1 MKARSWITRHQL
13 VAYLSLTVGWSWL
26 FLLAAI
32 LCAPGAEP
40 FVATVLRVLSGVG
53 PALVGIALV
62 YVTTGRDGRR
72 DYWRRAID
80 FRRIGGRWYAVVF
93 LTLPLLTALSAL
105 FDILFGGRGIG
116 LEAAA
121 DLVGRPLMILPYL
134 VFILFFGPVPE
145 ELGWR
150 GYALDR
156 MQAKWS
162 ALTSSL
168 VLGAVWAIW
177 HLPLFFVENTYQY
190 NLDFGTLRS
199 WIFLASI
206 VPQALVI
213 TWIYNNT
220 QRSTLSAILFHFMI
234 NLAGELFELTA
245 AAEMCQFVLWIVLAV
260 LLIVVFGPRTLAW
273 GKVVGSPLDSPPGT
287 GSDRT
292 LS

>member
-1 MKARSWITRHQL
+1 MKARSWIARHQL
-13 VAYLSLTVGWSWL
+13 VAYFSFTVGWSWL
-26 FLLAAI
+26 FLLAAA
-32 LCAPGAEP
+32 LCAPGTEP
-40 FVATVLRVLSGVG
+40 FVVTVLRVLSGVG
-53 PALVGIALV
+53 PALAGIALI
-62 YVTTGRDGRR
+62 YLTKGRDGRR

-93 LTLPLLTALSAL
+93 LTVPLLTALSAL
-105 FDILFGGRGIG
+105 IDILFGGQGIG

-134 VFILFFGPVPE
+134 AFILFFGPVPE

-190 NLDFGTLRS
+190 NLEFGTLRS
-199 WIFLASI
+199 WIYLTSI
-206 VPQALVI
+206 ITQALVI

-220 QRSTLSAILFHFMI
+220 QRSTLSAILFHFMT
-234 NLAGELFELTA
+234 NLVGELFELTA
-245 AAEMCQFVLWIVLAV
+245 AGEICQFVLWIVLAV
-260 LLIVVFGPRTLAW
+260 LVTVVFGPRTLAR
-273 GKVVGSPLDSPPGT
+273 GKVVGSPTDPPPRM